1 MLKLEDIF
9 VKYSY
14 KSVLN
19 GISLQFEK
27 GKIYSLL
34 GENGAGKST
43 LAHVICGDINQTSG
57 KIFLNDKEIYFD
69 SPKKA
74 IEHGICCVH
83 QRPLLAQEIS
93 IYENLKIGV
102 KKIDKQKQAEL
113 LNFWLPGISAKTK
126 VKELGIENQFYVSL
140 VGALLKNPEIL
151 ILDEPPKIE
160 KEKLKALAGGGEFTT
175 AGNECTAREDD
186 FTTAHAFT
194 AGKNEF
200 SNEQASVARV
210 NSITPRGVQNA
221 TSQKSSPRIIIVITH
236 DLNEAIEKTD
246 HTILLQEGK
255 VLKSCPTSQ
264 TSAEEIENLLFGISE
279 QVEFPPHL
287 IQAELDENTFF
298 MRKNR
303 KIAYIPSNKTF
314 RASNPNLTIKQLLCS
329 KRTWLKNSDA
339 IEFSKLLLRRADVNI
354 KLNEKVSALSGG
366 MLQRLILEKELAEHP
381 QTIVLFNPLHGLDI
395 DATKKLYAKLEKLA
409 QSGVKVIIKVEK

>member
-1 MLKLEDIF
+1 MFELKDIF

-19 GISLQFEK
+19 GISIKFEQ

-57 KIFLNDKEIYFD
+57 KIILNDKEVYFE

-74 IEHGICCVH
+74 IENGICCVH

-102 KKIDKQKQAEL
+102 KKVDKQRQKEL
-113 LNFWLPGISAKTK
+113 LNFWLSGISEKTK
-126 VKELGIENQFYVSL
+126 VKELGMENQFYVSL
-140 VGALLKNPEIL
+140 TGALLKNPKIL

-160 KEKLKALAGGGEFTT
+160 KEKLQSL
-175 AGNECTAREDD
+175 
-186 FTTAHAFT
+186 
-194 AGKNEF
+194 
-200 SNEQASVARV
+200 
-210 NSITPRGVQNA
+210 ITRFGCR
-221 TSQKSSPRIIIVITH
+221 TIIVITH
-236 DLNEAIEKTD
+236 DLNEAINKTD
-246 HTILLQEGK
+246 FTILLQEGK
-255 VLKSCPTSQ
+255 ILKACPTAE

-279 QVEFPPHL
+279 KVDFPPDL
-287 IQAELDENTFF
+287 IQANLDENIFF
-298 MRKNR
+298 RKKNK
-303 KIAYIPSNKTF
+303 KIAYIPSDKTF
-314 RASNPNLTIKQLLCS
+314 RASNPKLTIIQLLCS
-329 KRTWLKNSDA
+329 RHTNLKKSEAEQYSN
-339 IEFSKLLLRRADVNI
+339 LLLKKADVNI

-381 QTIVLFNPLHGLDI
+381 ETIVLFNPLHGLDV
-395 DATKKLYAKLEKLA
+395 DATKRLFSKLENLA
-409 QSGVKVIIKVEK
+409 QKGVKVIIKS